1 MTTEIKQQLYNL
13 CLQHIHDNIWGIEA
27 AILEAREATRNETK
41 SSMGDKYETAR
52 EMLQQDINMNMDRL
66 QKAKA
71 EQLLLQ
77 QIVPEQK
84 GTFIT
89 NGSLVQ
95 TNNGT
100 FYIGIS
106 AGKLS
111 VNNETYYAISLSS
124 PIGSQLKGKQQGDVF
139 TLNGKH
145 YKIEKVL

>member
-1 MTTEIKQQLYNL
+1 MTPQIKQQLYNI
-13 CLQHIHDNIWGIEA
+13 CQQHVQDNILGIEA
-27 AILEAREATRNETK
+27 AITEAREATRNETK

-77 QIVPEQK
+77 QINPEQN

-89 NGSLVQ
+89 HGSLVQ

-106 AGKLS
+106 AGKLLL
-111 VNNETYYAISLSS
+111 NHETYYSISLSS
-124 PIGSQLKGKQQGDVF
+124 PIGSQLKGKQAGDMF
-139 TLNGKH
+139 TLNGKQ
-145 YKIEKVL
+145 YKIEKVS

>member
-1 MTTEIKQQLYNL
+1 MVKIKQQLYSL
-13 CLQHIHDNIWGIEA
+13 CRQHLADNILGIET
-27 AILEAREATRNETK
+27 AIAEAREATRNETK

-52 EMLQQDINMNMDRL
+52 EMLQQDINMNIERL

-71 EQLLLQ
+71 EQLVLQ
-77 QIVPEQK
+77 QIVPEQN

-89 NGSLVQ
+89 NGSLVE

-106 AGKLS
+106 AGKLL

-124 PIGSQLKGKQQGDVF
+124 PIGSQLKGKQQGDMF
-139 TLNGKH
+139 TLNGKQ
-145 YKIEKVL
+145 YKIEKVC